1 MDQDPEF
8 KREMTRIV
16 KAKDFLDDNY
26 LSNELRV
33 PETLLE
39 TNACA
44 SLATN
49 AIRGDIWDNF
59 SSRSYRTCPRWAAS
73 PSHPFTGEPRRY
85 EMPAGGRGYIRP
97 ASLVSVWSTAP
108 FLLNTRSAI
117 STGPARWPT
126 A

>member
-1 MDQDPEF
+1 M
-8 KREMTRIV
+8 

-59 SSRSYRTCPRWAAS
+59 SSQSYKNL
-73 PSHPFTGEPRRY
+73 PSVGSITVYHPFTGEPRQY
-85 EMPAGGRGYIRP
+85 EMPAAGAATFVRP
-97 ASLVSVWSTAP
+97 
-108 FLLNTRSAI
+108 
-117 STGPARWPT
+117 RW
-126 A
+126 